1 MTIVAP
7 STLHLRHW
15 PFMALKH
22 LLVLLV
28 SAPLAL
34 SQGGGLPAKESFS
47 YNIEWRLFNAGK
59 AKVDV
64 TSSTDPKTTDP
75 KTTEPKTEY
84 QIKLHLESTGFVSK
98 LFTLLSRSAKLPSIS
113 STVKGS
119 FF

>member
-1 MTIVAP
+1 MV
-7 STLHLRHW
+7 
-15 PFMALKH
+15 LKH

-34 SQGGGLPAKESFS
+34 PQGGGLPAKESFS

-64 TSSTDPKTTDP
+64 TSSIDSKTAEPKTTDP

-98 LFTLLSRSAKLPSIS
+98 LFKVNDDYTGVFNSALC
-113 STVKGS
+113 
-119 FF
+119 

>member
-1 MTIVAP
+1 
-7 STLHLRHW
+7 
-15 PFMALKH
+15 MALKH

-28 SAPLAL
+28 SAPLAF

-64 TSSTDPKTTDP
+64 TSST
-75 KTTEPKTEY
+75 EPKAEY

-98 LFTLLSRSAKLPSIS
+98 LFKVNDDYTAVLGSTLCAESAHMITHESSRQRE
-113 STVKGS
+113 T
-119 FF
+119 